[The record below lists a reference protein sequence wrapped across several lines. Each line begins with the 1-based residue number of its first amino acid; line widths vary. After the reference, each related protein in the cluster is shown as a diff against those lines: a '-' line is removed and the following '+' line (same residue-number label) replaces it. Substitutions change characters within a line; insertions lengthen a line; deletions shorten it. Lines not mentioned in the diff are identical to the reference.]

1 MKIIDIKTELLH
13 IPVERALLN
22 KTKSRA
28 YMEVIPVE
36 ILTDE
41 GICGYGY
48 TYTDGFGGHAVR
60 TLIDTDIRELLL
72 GKDPL
77 EVKKLSAW
85 LLWELRQAGFSGIT
99 VLGAAGIDLALWD
112 IYSKAANLPLC
123 SILGQYRDRVPM
135 YASVAGWSGL
145 AHEEMVERAGKLLR
159 EQKMVG
165 IKIQVGRET
174 PGQDARRVEALRSAF
189 GRDVKLFVDANTIL
203 DVEGAIRLA
212 RRLEEYDIFWFEEPI
227 SLRDPLGHRRISQ
240 HTSVPLATGENFF
253 GIRETDEYI
262 RGNLVSYM
270 QADVIRTGGI
280 TEWLRIAANCD
291 AQGIKVSPHFVME
304 VTAQVQCCVPNSLYV
319 EYIPWFQEH
328 FEDPVRTEDGF
339 AFAREKPG
347 LGLKFKEETIKT
359 YKVDN

>member
-28 YMEVIPVE
+28 YMEVIPVK

-60 TLIDTDIRELLL
+60 TLIDTDIKELLL
-72 GKDPL
+72 GKNPL
-77 EVKKLSAW
+77 EVKRLSAY

-99 VLGAAGIDLALWD
+99 VLGAAAVDLSLWD
-112 IYSKAANLPLC
+112 IYSKAADLPIC
-123 SILGQYRDRVPM
+123 SILGQYRDQVPM

-145 AHEEMVERAGKLLR
+145 PREEMVERAGRLLM

-165 IKIQVGRET
+165 IKIQVGRES
-174 PGQDARRVEALRSAF
+174 PEQDAKRVEALRITF
-189 GRDVKLFVDANTIL
+189 GKDVKLFIDANTIL
-203 DVEGAIRLA
+203 DVEGAIKLA
-212 RRLEEYDIFWFEEPI
+212 RCLEEYDIFWFEEPI
-227 SLRDPLGHRRISQ
+227 SIRNPMGHRRIAES
-240 HTSVPLATGENFF
+240 TAVPLATGENFF
-253 GIRETDEYI
+253 GIHETDEYI

-328 FEDPVRTEDGF
+328 FADPVRTKDGF
-339 AFAREKPG
+339 ALARETPG
-347 LGLKFKEETIKT
+347 LGLKFKEETLKRYRI
-359 YKVDN
+359 DS